1 MAACQISVLRITLLG
16 DDGARTGE
24 GAHRA
29 SVDVLLVGQTGAN
42 LGQLESST
50 EFHSK
55 CWLCRRAREKKCPC
69 LPSMFWGR
77 TQTRGSLESSELG
90 AD

>member
-16 DDGARTGE
+16 DDAARAGE

-42 LGQLESST
+42 QGQLESST

-69 LPSMFWGR
+69 LLSMFWGR

>member
-1 MAACQISVLRITLLG
+1 MAARPMSVIRIALLR
-16 DDGARTGE
+16 DDAARACE

-42 LGQLESST
+42 QGQLESST

-55 CWLCRRAREKKCPC
+55 CWLCCRARERKCPC
-69 LPSMFWGR
+69 LLSMFRGR
-77 TQTRGSLESSELG
+77 TQTRGSLESLELA

>member
-1 MAACQISVLRITLLG
+1 MAAREMSECRVALKS
-16 DDGARTGE
+16 DDVARACD

-29 SVDVLLVGQTGAN
+29 SSDVLLVGQTGAN
-42 LGQLESST
+42 QGQLESST